1 MLFNKESIT
10 ERLKSFGYE
19 VTEDDD
25 WMLTFCMEKVTKTIM
40 NYCNVST
47 IPENLNPTAIDMVC
61 GEFLLIKKQTGQL
74 QLGDLDLDG
83 AVTSIKQGDTSVTF
97 ATSNNSDES
106 KFDALISYLLKGKD
120 DLLCYRRMYW

>member
-1 MLFNKESIT
+1 MLFDKESIT

-40 NYCNVST
+40 IQCNVST
-47 IPENLNPTAIDMVC
+47 IPENLIPTAIDMTC
-61 GEFLLIKKQTGQL
+61 GEFLLVRKHTGQL
-74 QLGDLDLDG
+74 QMGDLDLSG
-83 AVTSIKQGDTSVTF
+83 VVTSIKQGDTSVSF
-97 ATSNNSDES
+97 DSGMSDEE
-106 KFDALISYLLKGKD
+106 KVDTLIGYLIGGKG

>member
-47 IPENLNPTAIDMVC
+47 IPEDLNPTAIDMVC
-61 GEFLLIKKQTGQL
+61 GEFLRIKRQTGQL
-74 QLGDLDLDG
+74 QIGGLDFSG
-83 AVTSIKQGDTSVTF
+83 IVTSIKQGDTSVSF
-97 ATSNNSDES
+97 SSGMSDEE
-106 KFDALISYLLKGKD
+106 KVDTLIEYLADGKD

>member
-1 MLFNKESIT
+1 MLFDKESIT

-40 NYCNVST
+40 IQCNVST

-61 GEFLLIKKQTGQL
+61 GEFLQIKKQTGQL
-74 QLGDLDLDG
+74 QMGDLDLSG
-83 AVTSIKQGDTSVTF
+83 VVTSIKQGDTSVSFDSGT
-97 ATSNNSDES
+97 SDEE
-106 KFDALISYLLKGKD
+106 KVDTLIAYLMNGKD

>member
-47 IPENLNPTAIDMVC
+47 IPEDLNPTAIDMVC
-61 GEFLLIKKQTGQL
+61 GEFLRIKRQTGQL
-74 QLGDLDLDG
+74 QIGGLDFSG
-83 AVTSIKQGDTSVTF
+83 IVTSIKQGDTSVSF
-97 ATSNNSDES
+97 SSGMSDEE
-106 KFDALISYLLKGKD
+106 KVDTLIAYLVDGKD

>member
-47 IPENLNPTAIDMVC
+47 IPEDLNPTAIDMVC
-61 GEFLLIKKQTGQL
+61 GEFLRIKRQTGQL
-74 QLGDLDLDG
+74 QIGGLDFSG
-83 AVTSIKQGDTSVTF
+83 IVTSIKQGDTSVSF
-97 ATSNNSDES
+97 GGGMSDEEQI
-106 KFDALISYLLKGKD
+106 DTLIAYLVDGKD